1 MKRFALVSCGKLK
14 LATPAPAKELY
25 RSTLFKK
32 ARAFA
37 EAHYDGWFI
46 LSARHGA
53 LRPDTLVAPY
63 EEKLSPGRAEDWAT
77 QVVEALGRQLPP
89 GSRIDFFGGGAYDG
103 VARGLEK
110 LGHPVHRPLEGLQ
123 VGERLRWYKQRE
135 HLAPDGCSEI
145 TN

>member
-37 EAHYDGWFI
+37 ETHYDGWFI

-53 LRPDTLVAPY
+53 LLPDTMVAPY
-63 EEKLSPGRAEDWAT
+63 EEKLSPSRAEEWAT
-77 QVVEALGRQLPP
+77 QVVRVLVRQLPP
-89 GSRIDFFGGGAYDG
+89 GSRIDFFGGGAYEG
-103 VARGLEK
+103 VARKLEE

-135 HLAPDGCSEI
+135 HRTSGSWSEI